1 MYFSASEKR
10 TESIFSADDLSK
22 KTRLYAKSFAYWE
35 NVATKS
41 CPVCTGVARWTMV
54 VDLWNNKLCN
64 FNNVLKQLCIVDD
77 VDSTW
82 SSRLANFILHIFRFS
97 AYIMKAYAI
106 FWIRDVDEDFFF
118 WQLIGSCVSRKQ
130 WRGHRG
136 ARVHVLSNA
145 LSSNRRSW
153 CLILLC
159 DAHCRATTGG
169 LLMVAVLIRNEK
181 TPNHGGS

>member
-1 MYFSASEKR
+1 
-10 TESIFSADDLSK
+10 
-22 KTRLYAKSFAYWE
+22 
-35 NVATKS
+35 
-41 CPVCTGVARWTMV
+41 MV
-54 VDLWNNKLCN
+54 VDLRNNKLCN

-136 ARVHVLSNA
+136 GTSACIVERIVFESTLLMSHFALRCA
-145 LSSNRRSW
+145 LS
-153 CLILLC
+153 C
-159 DAHCRATTGG
+159 DNWRTA
-169 LLMVAVLIRNEK
+169 
-181 TPNHGGS
+181 HGGSCDKKRENAEPRWQLIWTVVAK